1 MAREWETP
9 EYRRVPGETGM
20 QRVGRINAETAAAGL
35 NRAVLAVPAR
45 AAPAPLERGAVGDN
59 MTGFQRDMAV
69 RQNATMDAIQR
80 ARDIAALRGQISTG
94 GPLGYFTD
102 TPQAIA
108 ADAPQRAALEKL
120 FVRRGSAPAGAPVAR
135 AKTAKSGTAVTPQQA
150 VDQAMT
156 QGRTT
161 PVVITPQ
168 DRLLAMLNNATREG
182 LTLGEMQAATS
193 MLPAAPKRVP
203 AKDNAITA
211 ASSIAD
217 ATYQSDLAK
226 AAKIGSQEDKDAV
239 IQKATD
245 TYFNRMAAIAGAGGA
260 NLSMQEMLDEMNGGN

>member
-1 MAREWETP
+1 MAGKQTS
-9 EYRRVPGETGM
+9 
-20 QRVGRINAETAAAGL
+20 
-35 NRAVLAVPAR
+35 
-45 AAPAPLERGAVGDN
+45 DN
-59 MTGFQRDMAV
+59 MTGFQRDMAA
-69 RQNATMDAIQR
+69 RQKATAAAIQR
-80 ARDIAALRGQISTG
+80 VRDINTLRGQISTG

-102 TPQAIA
+102 TPQAVA
-108 ADAPQRAALEKL
+108 ADAPRRAALDKL
-120 FVRRGSAPAGAPVAR
+120 FARSGVPAPTPTAAAGTR
-135 AKTAKSGTAVTPQQA
+135 AAKAAVTPQQA

-156 QGRTT
+156 KGKAA

-168 DRLLAMLNNATREG
+168 DRLLAMLSNATRQG
-182 LTLGEMQAATS
+182 LTLGEMQTATS

-203 AKDNAITA
+203 EKDNAIKA
-211 ASSIAD
+211 ASSTAD

>member
-1 MAREWETP
+1 MAGKQTSN
-9 EYRRVPGETGM
+9 T
-20 QRVGRINAETAAAGL
+20 
-35 NRAVLAVPAR
+35 
-45 AAPAPLERGAVGDN
+45 
-59 MTGFQRDMAV
+59 MTGFQRDMAA
-69 RQNATMDAIQR
+69 RQNATAVAIQR
-80 ARDIAALRGQISTG
+80 VRDINALRGQISTG
-94 GPLGYFTD
+94 GPFGYFTD

-120 FVRRGSAPAGAPVAR
+120 FARRSAPVVVPAAAAGTKA
-135 AKTAKSGTAVTPQQA
+135 AKTSVTPQQA

-156 QGRTT
+156 KGKAT
-161 PVVITPQ
+161 PAVITPQ
-168 DRLLAMLNNATREG
+168 DRLLAMLNNATRQG

-217 ATYQSDLAK
+217 ATFQRDLA
-226 AAKIGSQEDKDAV
+226 AAKKADDPEKAE
-239 IQKATD
+239 KATT